1 MCTWHPRGLL
11 GGIDILSAPM
21 KKPSRDDVSKPKVE
35 EYSYKKDFYRD
46 ADVAADYDQHRFTTP
61 RRQRRNVRK
70 WRAIRRALD
79 EAGDVRSVLDLPCGT
94 GRFTGHF
101 ARHDLKTVGTDIS
114 LQMMRQAAASPEVA
128 HDRIVG
134 FVQAD
139 GEALPFADRTLDC
152 VVSIRFMFHVDPITR
167 RRILREMGR
176 VSRRWLIIDYRH
188 KYSLRWLSWKI
199 RHAVGLL
206 TEVPERVS
214 RSDLRSEFRDAG
226 LTIRE
231 VIPVRRWLSD
241 KWIVVAEATHD
252 DPAFEPRLAEDRL
265 VGTELEG
272 AKVTGVL
279 GEGRRSIVY
288 RAEWRGREVA
298 LKVYKRTAVAT
309 HARKN
314 SQPIAEF
321 EYSRNRQFFDAPGL
335 DRYVAQPF
343 AFAATP
349 EVQAVAQEPIDGDL
363 YYFVHRRNRAEI
375 PDSFVGH
382 LREILRLSHD
392 AGLYDVDLHSMNVL
406 MAREA
411 SGELVPKLFDFN
423 LIPFTIRPQNPFV
436 GWLLAAGLLSKES
449 RDRRRLRKF
458 HDFRHVEDR
467 LLKFYKM
474 DG

>member
-1 MCTWHPRGLL
+1 
-11 GGIDILSAPM
+11 M

-35 EYSYKKDFYRD
+35 EYSYKKEFYRD
-46 ADVAADYDQHRFTTP
+46 AEVAEDYDQHRFTTP

-70 WRAIRRALD
+70 WRAIRAALD
-79 EAGDVRSVLDLPCGT
+79 RAGDVRSVLDLPCGT
-94 GRFTGHF
+94 GRFTGHL
-101 ARHDLKTVGTDIS
+101 ARLDLDTVGSDIS

-128 HDRIVG
+128 HDSIAG
-134 FVQAD
+134 YVQAD
-139 GEALPFADRTLDC
+139 GEALPYADCSLDC
-152 VVSIRFMFHVDPITR
+152 VVSIRFMFHVDPVTR

-188 KYSLRWLSWKI
+188 KYSLRWLSWKF

-206 TEVPERVS
+206 PEVPERVS

-241 KWIVVAEATHD
+241 KWIVLAESTHD
-252 DPAFEPRLAEDRL
+252 DPAFEPRLAEQRL
-265 VGTELEG
+265 RGTDLEG
-272 AKVTGVL
+272 AEITGKF

-288 RAEWRGREVA
+288 RARWRDREVA
-298 LKVYKRTAVAT
+298 LKVYKRTAIAT

-314 SQPIAEF
+314 PNPIAAF
-321 EYSRNRQFFDAPGL
+321 EYERNSQFFSAAGL
-335 DRYVAQPF
+335 DRYVAEPL
-343 AFAATP
+343 AVAVTP
-349 EVQAVAQEPIDGDL
+349 EIQAVAQEPIDGEL
-363 YYFVHRRNRAEI
+363 YYFLHRERRDEI
-375 PDSFVGH
+375 PGGFEDH
-382 LREILRLSHD
+382 LREILRLSHE
-392 AGLYDVDLHSMNVL
+392 AGLYDVDLHSMNVFV
-406 MAREA
+406 AREA

-423 LIPFTIRPQNPFV
+423 LIPFTVRPQNPFV
-436 GWLLAAGLLSKES
+436 GWLLSAGLLSKES

-467 LLKFYKM
+467 LLKFYKT

>member
-1 MCTWHPRGLL
+1 
-11 GGIDILSAPM
+11 M
-21 KKPSRDDVSKPKVE
+21 KKPSREDVSKPKVD

-46 ADVAADYDQHRFTTP
+46 AAVAADYDQHRFTTP

-79 EAGDVRSVLDLPCGT
+79 QAGDVRSVLDLPCGT
-94 GRFTGHF
+94 GRFTGHL
-101 ARHDLKTVGTDIS
+101 ARSGLNVIGGDIS
-114 LQMMRQAAASPEVA
+114 LQMMREAALSPA
-128 HDRIVG
+128 IQHPGIVG
-134 FVQAD
+134 YAQDDA
-139 GEALPFADRTLDC
+139 ELLPFRDRCLDC
-152 VVSIRFMFHVDPITR
+152 VISIRFMFHVDPVTR

-188 KYSLRWLSWKI
+188 KYSLRWLSWRI

-206 TEVPERVS
+206 SEVPERVS
-214 RSDLRSEFRDAG
+214 REGLRSEFRDAG
-226 LTIRE
+226 LTIRA
-231 VIPVRRWLSD
+231 VIPVRRFVSD
-241 KWIVVAEATHD
+241 KWIVLAEATHD

-265 VGTELEG
+265 LGTELEG

-298 LKVYKRTAVAT
+298 LKVYKRTAIAT

-314 SQPIAEF
+314 PQPIAEF

-335 DRYVAQPF
+335 DRYVAQPH

-349 EVQAVAQEPIDGDL
+349 EVQAVAQEPIEGDL
-363 YYFVHRRNRAEI
+363 YYFVHRRNRAAI
-375 PDSFVGH
+375 PESFMGH
-382 LREILRLSHD
+382 LQEVLRLSHD
-392 AGLYDVDLHSMNVL
+392 AGLYDVDLHSMNVFV
-406 MAREA
+406 AREA

-423 LIPFTIRPQNPFV
+423 LIPFTVRPQNPFV
-436 GWLLAAGLLSKES
+436 GWLLALGVVSKES
-449 RDRRRLRKF
+449 RDRRRLRGF

-474 DG
+474 DS

>member
-1 MCTWHPRGLL
+1 
-11 GGIDILSAPM
+11 M

-35 EYSYKKDFYRD
+35 EYSYKKEFYRD
-46 ADVAADYDQHRFTTP
+46 AEVAADYDRHRFTTP

-94 GRFTGHF
+94 GRFTGHL
-101 ARHDLKTVGTDIS
+101 ARLNLDTIGGDIS
-114 LQMMRQAAASPEVA
+114 LQMMRQASASPEVA
-128 HDRIVG
+128 HDNIVG
-134 FVQAD
+134 YVQAD
-139 GEALPFADRTLDC
+139 GETLPFADQALDC

-176 VSRRWLIIDYRH
+176 MSRRWLIIDYRH

-199 RHAVGLL
+199 RHAVGQLP
-206 TEVPERVS
+206 EVPERVS

-226 LTIRE
+226 LTIRR
-231 VIPVRRWLSD
+231 VISVRRWLSD
-241 KWIVVAEATHD
+241 KWIVLAEATHD
-252 DPAFEPRLAEDRL
+252 DPAFEPRLAEQRL
-265 VGTELEG
+265 QGTDLDG
-272 AKVTGVL
+272 AKITGKF

-288 RAEWRGREVA
+288 RAEWGGREVA
-298 LKVYKRTAVAT
+298 LKVYKKTAIAT

-314 SQPIAEF
+314 PRPIAEF
-321 EYSRNRQFFDAPGL
+321 EYTRNRQFFEAAGL

-349 EVQAVAQEPIDGDL
+349 EVQAVAQEPVDGEL
-363 YYFVHRRNRAEI
+363 YYFNYRRNRGAI
-375 PDSFVGH
+375 PTSFKGH
-382 LREILRLSHD
+382 LQEILRLSHE
-392 AGLYDVDLHSMNVL
+392 AGLYDVDLHSMNVFV
-406 MAREA
+406 AREPN
-411 SGELVPKLFDFN
+411 GELVPRLFDFN
-423 LIPFTIRPQNPFV
+423 LIPFTMRAQNPFV
-436 GWLLAAGLLSKES
+436 GWLLAAGLLSKKS

-467 LLKFYKM
+467 LLKFYRP